1 MLSTKQT
8 TAVIS
13 LRVQVQKKRCLNSMV
28 FIIGTRTLLIASL
41 GLINIK
47 EVKAYNQWVKTY
59 VLFFIY
65 SVNVITS
72 SNNFAGSLTFKLTN
86 IPNGNK
92 NLPIVWR
99 FSLNLAGKFINN
111 FINKTVIN
119 LKKRFEYSRMN
130 LR

>member
-13 LRVQVQKKRCLNSMV
+13 LRVQVQKKGCLNSMV
-28 FIIGTRTLLIASL
+28 FTIGTHTLLIASL

-47 EVKAYNQWVKTY
+47 EVKAYNQGVKIY

-65 SVNVITS
+65 SVNGITS

-86 IPNGNK
+86 IPYGNK
-92 NLPIVWR
+92 NLPIV
-99 FSLNLAGKFINN
+99 
-111 FINKTVIN
+111 
-119 LKKRFEYSRMN
+119 
-130 LR
+130 